1 MSERYATC
9 RACLGRG
16 SRKGNECSR
25 CGGTG
30 FSGDVFDLIDR
41 KYALKKL
48 NKAETERKTAAE
60 ILDHVVSVFNCERSK
75 NGLKQT

>member
-16 SRKGNECSR
+16 SRKGYECSR

-48 NKAETERKTAAE
+48 KAETERKTAAD
-60 ILDHVVSVFNCERSK
+60 ILDHVVSVFNQQRSK
-75 NGLKQT
+75 NGLNQT